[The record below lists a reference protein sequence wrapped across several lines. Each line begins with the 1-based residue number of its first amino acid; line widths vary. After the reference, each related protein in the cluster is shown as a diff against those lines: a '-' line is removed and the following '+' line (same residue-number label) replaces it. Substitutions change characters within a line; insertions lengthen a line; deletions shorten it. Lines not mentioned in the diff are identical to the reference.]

1 MVNRLIVPT
10 SGTVTVGGRCVTEHD
25 ILSFR
30 RSIGYV
36 FQGIGLFPHLTIEE
50 NVAVVPKLL
59 GWPLDRRTVRAR
71 EMLSLVDLDPGTY
84 GRRWPRDLSGG
95 EQQRAGV
102 ARALA
107 ADPAYLLMDE
117 PFGALDAITR
127 DVLQQEVLRIKR
139 ELGKTI
145 VFVTHDIFEALTL
158 ADRIAVM
165 HEGRL
170 EQIGTKREIL
180 AEPGTE
186 FVRNLFS
193 KPKAQ
198 LEALAK

>member
-1 MVNRLIVPT
+1 MIRLTDISKTFDGGQSYAVRELSLEVLDGETLVLLGSSGCGKTTTLKMVNRLIVPT

-95 EQQRAGV
+95 EQHLSRSKFWTA
-102 ARALA
+102 
-107 ADPAYLLMDE
+107 
-117 PFGALDAITR
+117 
-127 DVLQQEVLRIKR
+127 KR
-139 ELGKTI
+139 
-145 VFVTHDIFEALTL
+145 
-158 ADRIAVM
+158 
-165 HEGRL
+165 
-170 EQIGTKREIL
+170 
-180 AEPGTE
+180 
-186 FVRNLFS
+186 LFS
-193 KPKAQ
+193 WGRPAA
-198 LEALAK
+198 ERPRR